1 MMSSQGKMSS
11 KEEIANLKA
20 ELLHLEGRFAQSCK
34 KLKDLHKDVAEHFQ
48 QLEKEVIQVLKDD
61 KWLEAE
67 KLKTE
72 NSDFLQKISDLEYQ
86 IIQIQQVNSVDSYEM
101 KIKNLVD
108 ANAELQKE
116 ISDLEKKMVEERSDF
131 ETKKKGFAKKFSDFS
146 RKCADEKKTVELKCV
161 KLSQQISDF
170 EKVIIIEREKFA
182 KDKKEIEQKNVGF
195 FKEIS
200 DGRKNVEK
208 DFEEERIIFETE
220 IRKLTAKLSEL
231 SENALIEQQTKS
243 EFKTKIDLLVK
254 ERDSF
259 VSKIKE
265 FEKIVSKV
273 VVTEQTT
280 PESQIH
286 TPRNNLADFKKT
298 ASSSHM
304 KPVSS
309 SRLVNSFNLIRT
321 SNIFY
326 DQHVD
331 GSGTQRRRRKY
342 QEEKLVWKVK
352 PVDDDEKNDEKK
364 EEKKGKKKE
373 NTSFVSASNAK
384 KNKVLKGTTSQGGVR
399 EQWLLN
405 NTVQDPHLN
414 VKNMASKQIAHAN
427 SCLNPTNYSF
437 SSQQENVSHFQGD
450 AAYNLSGFHLEN
462 MDIEREGSLPH
473 LRTSIMHIES
483 VFIYCCLSGL
493 HYELHVLILSGFEKI
508 WMNTLFEMA
517 NYQRL
522 LDRSDWSKT
531 FLGESF
537 DDIDAQI
544 IKKGEK
550 S

>member
-1 MMSSQGKMSS
+1 MSSQGKMSS
-11 KEEIANLKA
+11 KEEIAKLKA
-20 ELLHLEGRFAQSCK
+20 EILHLEGRFAQSCK
-34 KLKDLHKDVAEHFQ
+34 KLKDLNMNVAVYKSHLEYYKKKHDDQDDSYNKLNEWMHAHIDYLKKTTGSGRYSEFFAKYKEHFQ

-72 NSDFLQKISDLEYQ
+72 NSDFLQKISDLESQ
-86 IIQIQQVNSVDSYEM
+86 IIQIQQVDSVDSYEM

-116 ISDLEKKMVEERSDF
+116 ISDLEKKMVEERSNF

-231 SENALIEQQTKS
+231 SENALKEQQTKS

-254 ERDSF
+254 ERDIF
-259 VSKIKE
+259 ASKIKE
-265 FEKIVSKV
+265 FEKIISKV

-280 PESQIH
+280 LESQIH
-286 TPRNNLADFKKT
+286 TPRNNSTDFKKT
-298 ASSSHM
+298 ASSSYM

-309 SRLVNSFNLIRT
+309 RRLVNSFNQIRT

-342 QEEKLVWKVK
+342 QEENLVWKVK
-352 PVDDDEKNDEKK
+352 PVEDEKNDEKK
-364 EEKKGKKKE
+364 EEKKGKKEEKKS
-373 NTSFVSASNAK
+373 NKSFVHTSTTK
-384 KNKVLKGTTSQGGVR
+384 KNKVLKGKPDLAYSRDQMFRLSKKRYCSYCHTYDFVHKASDHYWYGSYSVTPIRTATNINRPKYKWVPKPKIDSMLQAP
-399 EQWLLN
+399 Q
-405 NTVQDPHLN
+405 
-414 VKNMASKQIAHAN
+414 VK
-427 SCLNPTNYSF
+427 
-437 SSQQENVSHFQGD
+437 E
-450 AAYNLSGFHLEN
+450 E
-462 MDIEREGSLPH
+462 
-473 LRTSIMHIES
+473 
-483 VFIYCCLSGL
+483 
-493 HYELHVLILSGFEKI
+493 
-508 WMNTLFEMA
+508 
-517 NYQRL
+517 
-522 LDRSDWSKT
+522 
-531 FLGESF
+531 
-537 DDIDAQI
+537 
-544 IKKGEK
+544 
-550 S
+550 